1 MLQNGAEKHR
11 GGDNRSR
18 QSQQHL
24 HQEEN
29 CPTFPSSQIKS
40 RGSSSPLSSV
50 KPIATKVKNQLFMY
64 INSPS
69 INIKFSVI
77 FKTMCLF
84 KSQNVYTD
92 FWWSLNDP
100 GHSIQIFY
108 FDMFVNSKASVTLE
122 NDLRR
127 YGSFHI
133 KNSTAQQQVH
143 NHHKIFNFSC

>member
-1 MLQNGAEKHR
+1 MEPKNTEVEITGADKVNNIYIKRKTVPPFPVHR
-11 GGDNRSR
+11 SNPEAAV
-18 QSQQHL
+18 HL
-24 HQEEN
+24 WAL
-29 CPTFPSSQIKS
+29 
-40 RGSSSPLSSV
+40 SSPLLQRLKISF
-50 KPIATKVKNQLFMY
+50 LC
-64 INSPS
+64 SPS

-100 GHSIQIFY
+100 SHSIQIFY
-108 FDMFVNSKASVTLE
+108 FDMFVNSKASITLE

-133 KNSTAQQQVH
+133 QNSTAQQQVR
-143 NHHKIFNFSC
+143 NHHKSFHFSC